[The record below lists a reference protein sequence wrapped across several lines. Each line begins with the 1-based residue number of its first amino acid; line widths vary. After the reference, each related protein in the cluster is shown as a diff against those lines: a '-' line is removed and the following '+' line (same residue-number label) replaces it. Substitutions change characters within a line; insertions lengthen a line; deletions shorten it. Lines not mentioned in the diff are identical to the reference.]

1 MPNHLMPIPL
11 VPEFL
16 QQEVN
21 EANLVPAVERLLDDD
36 VATQKMRKGLSLI
49 QQDLNLD
56 TNARIVDA
64 ILQLARRR

>member
-1 MPNHLMPIPL
+1 MPIPL

-64 ILQLARRR
+64 ILQLARRQ

>member
-1 MPNHLMPIPL
+1 
-11 VPEFL
+11 
-16 QQEVN
+16 
-21 EANLVPAVERLLDDD
+21 
-36 VATQKMRKGLSLI
+36 MRKGLSLI